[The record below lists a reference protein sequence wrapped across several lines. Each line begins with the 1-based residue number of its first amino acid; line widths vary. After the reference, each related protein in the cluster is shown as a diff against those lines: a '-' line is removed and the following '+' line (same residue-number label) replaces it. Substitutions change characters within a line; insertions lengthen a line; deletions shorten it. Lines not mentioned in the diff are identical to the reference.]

1 MGETGSQETGS
12 STDLRWSIMASLL
25 GTNLAIML
33 FHGLEQE
40 LRPTKTRELALIII
54 AASMPFQAVY
64 FMVQAFVLESK
75 DKIDDKNYS
84 LLMKLS
90 ALCQAISYLSIIGL
104 AIIWYNMSKFI
115 GTVFVGS
122 AIVAVILVKLA
133 FSQANVSQENEIM
146 S

>member
-64 FMVQAFVLESK
+64 FMVHAFVLESK
-75 DKIDDKNYS
+75 DSIEDSNYS
-84 LLMKLS
+84 LLMRLS
-90 ALCQAISYLSIIGL
+90 ALCQAISYFSIIGL
-104 AIIWYNMSKFI
+104 AIIWYNMSEFI
-115 GTVFVGS
+115 GGVFVLS
-122 AIVAVILVKLA
+122 ALGAIILVRLA
-133 FSQANVSQENEIM
+133 FSQANPNS
-146 S
+146 

>member
-1 MGETGSQETGS
+1 MAGPDSQVTGS

-40 LRPTKTRELALIII
+40 HNPTNIREFALIII

-64 FMVQAFVLESK
+64 FMVHAFVLESK
-75 DKIDDKNYS
+75 ESIADANYS

-90 ALCQAISYLSIIGL
+90 ALCQSISYFSIVGL
-104 AIIWYNMSKFI
+104 AILWYNMSEVI
-115 GTVFVGS
+115 GAVFVLS
-122 AIVAVILVKLA
+122 ALAAIVLVRLA
-133 FSQANVSQENEIM
+133 FSQANLNS
-146 S
+146 

>member
-1 MGETGSQETGS
+1 MAGPESQETGS

-40 LRPTKTRELALIII
+40 HNPTDIREFALIII

-64 FMVQAFVLESK
+64 FMVHAFVLESK
-75 DKIDDKNYS
+75 ETIHDSNYS

-90 ALCQAISYLSIIGL
+90 ALCQAISYFSIVGL
-104 AIIWYNMSKFI
+104 AIIWYNMSEFI
-115 GTVFVGS
+115 GAVFVLS
-122 AIVAVILVKLA
+122 ALAAIVLVRLA
-133 FSQANVSQENEIM
+133 FSQANLST
-146 S
+146 

>member
-1 MGETGSQETGS
+1 MSEASSQETGS

-64 FMVQAFVLESK
+64 FMFHAFVLESK
-75 DKIDDKNYS
+75 DSIAESNYS
-84 LLMKLS
+84 LLMRLS
-90 ALCQAISYLSIIGL
+90 ALCQAISYFSIVGL
-104 AIIWYNMSKFI
+104 AIIWYNMSEFI
-115 GTVFVGS
+115 GGVFVLSALG
-122 AIVAVILVKLA
+122 AIVLVRLA
-133 FSQANVSQENEIM
+133 FSQANTKS
-146 S
+146 

>member
-1 MGETGSQETGS
+1 MTIFSMAGPGSQETGS

-40 LRPTKTRELALIII
+40 HNPTDIREFALIII

-64 FMVQAFVLESK
+64 FMVHAFVLESK
-75 DKIDDKNYS
+75 ETIHDSNYS

-90 ALCQAISYLSIIGL
+90 ALCQAISYFSIVGL
-104 AIIWYNMSKFI
+104 AIIWYNMSEFI
-115 GTVFVGS
+115 GAVFVLS
-122 AIVAVILVKLA
+122 ALAAIVLVRLA
-133 FSQANVSQENEIM
+133 FSQANLPT
-146 S
+146 

>member
-1 MGETGSQETGS
+1 MTGPASQVTGS

-40 LRPTKTRELALIII
+40 HNPTDIREFALIII
-54 AASMPFQAVY
+54 VASMPFQAVY

-75 DKIDDKNYS
+75 ETLNDSNYS

-90 ALCQAISYLSIIGL
+90 ALCQAISYFSIVGL
-104 AIIWYNMSKFI
+104 AIIWYNMSGVI
-115 GTVFVGS
+115 GAVFALS
-122 AIVAVILVKLA
+122 ALAAIVLVRLA
-133 FSQANVSQENEIM
+133 FSQVNLST
-146 S
+146 